1 MNEPKIR
8 FQGFE
13 REWKSGKIEE
23 VAALQVGYAFQSS
36 SFCKDGVPIV
46 RIANILHSGEI
57 GGAYKLP
64 IDEGQVRFAA
74 EDAHKD

>member
-23 VAALQVGYAFQSS
+23 VAALQGGYAFQSS
-36 SFCKDGVPIV
+36 SFCKDVVPIV
-46 RIANILHSGEI
+46 RIVNILHS
-57 GGAYKLP
+57 
-64 IDEGQVRFAA
+64 
-74 EDAHKD
+74 

>member
-13 REWKSGKIEE
+13 GEWKSGKIEE
-23 VAALQVGYAFQSS
+23 VAALQGGYAFQCS
-36 SFCKDGVPIV
+36 SFCKDRVPIV

-57 GGAYKLP
+57 
-64 IDEGQVRFAA
+64 EGS
-74 EDAHKD
+74 HISYL

>member
-13 REWKSGKIEE
+13 GEWKSGKVEE
-23 VAALQVGYAFQSS
+23 VTALQGGYAFLSS

-46 RIANILHSGEI
+46 RIANILHSGA
-57 GGAYKLP
+57 GRTHQNA
-64 IDEGQVRFAA
+64 FASKSF
-74 EDAHKD
+74 DR